1 MSKRILIICRQAPY
15 ANSLAREALDIAL
28 ATSIF
33 EQDLA
38 LLFLSDGVWQLHKKQ
53 NSETLSVKNH
63 GKIISALPLYDIND
77 IYIDQQAL
85 DQRHLTVDDLLIN
98 AIALNNEEISSFI
111 NSFDLILNF

>member
-33 EQDLA
+33 EQELA
-38 LLFLSDGVWQLHKKQ
+38 LLFLSDGVWQLHNKQ
-53 NSETLSVKNH
+53 DSKSLSAKNH
-63 GKIISALPLYDIND
+63 GKIISALPLYDINK

-85 DQRHLTVDDLLIN
+85 DQRQLSADDLLIE
-98 AIALNNEEISSFI
+98 ATALNNEDISAFI
-111 NSFDLILNF
+111 ENFDIILNF